1 MHNIALPEH
10 PDDPPLSTGK
20 IRRCFGEFLNF
31 LKFNLAGQTAL
42 RVDGAWASQSK
53 IIQGFC
59 KFAAPHMI
67 VRAEN
72 LNEELKLLTQQ
83 VGLTWQAPP
92 PAPLPQG
99 PELSEIYD
107 TEFESLSRAAYAA
120 DYTNFGFKP
129 LKY

>member
-1 MHNIALPEH
+1 
-10 PDDPPLSTGK
+10 
-20 IRRCFGEFLNF
+20 
-31 LKFNLAGQTAL
+31 
-42 RVDGAWASQSK
+42 
-53 IIQGFC
+53 
-59 KFAAPHMI
+59 MI

-72 LNEELKLLTQQ
+72 LNEDLKLLTQQ

-107 TEFESLSRAAYAA
+107 TEFESLARAAYAA

-129 LKY
+129 LEY